1 MAWMKVP
8 PWLFFLVLLGP
19 QEGKGQ
25 SGEQEELDSK
35 ELMLVLG
42 ESVSLPVNIEEGEEI
57 EKIIWSF
64 HSTLAV
70 IQQEAMKEPSISI
83 VPDPRYNVIV
93 NISDHTYS
101 LHISNL
107 SKEDEGTY
115 RAEMNFEGFPGTIT
129 QKFILRVYRRLP
141 KPKVTVI
148 LEISEESVCNVTLK
162 CHVDG
167 KGDEEE
173 FSWTSLDPGAI
184 VSDGGSVLHLSWRP
198 GDSDWTSTC
207 IVRNP
212 VSFSSHSLP
221 VEQFCTGNWLHCHLP
236 RTPRKYPEQ
245 SSFRE
250 NGPPLPLVLFS
261 QQHLLSS
268 EDYFKLSWEKLSPPP
283 HISHSAPTLTQI
295 STLNHPVPFS
305 HLMPRN
311 RPPDAS
317 LSISQVSYLSGDLS
331 SVLGILQFPSQWD
344 SSLSLGSKFLGR
356 ESAEFREFPV
366 KKYQLVW
373 TERLWYGGMFLSP
386 L

>member
-221 VEQFCTGNWLHCHLP
+221 VEQFCTGPKVSSSTSCSSLVKGLFILLLFGFLIVGIIVTRHLIKNKESAT
-236 RTPRKYPEQ
+236 RRIHRGLKLRKGVK
-245 SSFRE
+245 RE
-250 NGPPLPLVLFS
+250 NL
-261 QQHLLSS
+261 
-268 EDYFKLSWEKLSPPP
+268 
-283 HISHSAPTLTQI
+283 
-295 STLNHPVPFS
+295 
-305 HLMPRN
+305 
-311 RPPDAS
+311 
-317 LSISQVSYLSGDLS
+317 QV
-331 SVLGILQFPSQWD
+331 
-344 SSLSLGSKFLGR
+344 K
-356 ESAEFREFPV
+356 EFP
-366 KKYQLVW
+366 
-373 TERLWYGGMFLSP
+373 
-386 L
+386 